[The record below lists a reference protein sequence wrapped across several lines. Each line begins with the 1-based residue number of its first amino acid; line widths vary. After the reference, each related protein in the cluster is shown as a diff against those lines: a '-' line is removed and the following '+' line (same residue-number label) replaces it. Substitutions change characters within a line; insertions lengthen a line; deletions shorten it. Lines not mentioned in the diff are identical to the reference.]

1 MNVKHLASAG
11 LVVMGMSAALAQ
23 QGTEPASA
31 TAARAP
37 DGGLTR
43 AEVLADLQMW
53 KRAGLP
59 IGGRGQAGVDVHA
72 PDYQAAYAR
81 YLALRAQR

>member
-1 MNVKHLASAG
+1 MDIRHLASAG
-11 LVVMGMSAALAQ
+11 LAVIGMSAAFAQ
-23 QGTEPASA
+23 QGTDPPGANSTPAA
-31 TAARAP
+31 TREF
-37 DGGLTR
+37 TR

-59 IGGRGQAGVDVHA
+59 IGGRGQAGVDIHA

-81 YLALRAQR
+81 YLVLLGQR

>member
-1 MNVKHLASAG
+1 MNVRHLAFAG
-11 LVVMGMSAALAQ
+11 FAVIGMSAAFAQ

-31 TAARAP
+31 TAAGAP
-37 DGGLTR
+37 TRELTR

-59 IGGRGQAGVDVHA
+59 IGGRGQAGVDIHA

-81 YLALRAQR
+81 YQALRAQR

>member
-1 MNVKHLASAG
+1 MNVKRLASAG
-11 LVVMGMSAALAQ
+11 LAVIGMSAAFAQ

-31 TAARAP
+31 TAARAA
-37 DGGLTR
+37 DRGLTR

-53 KRAGLP
+53 KHAGLP
-59 IGGRGQAGVDVHA
+59 IGGRGQAGVDVNA

>member
-1 MNVKHLASAG
+1 M
-11 LVVMGMSAALAQ
+11 Q
-23 QGTEPASA
+23 PQPAP
-31 TAARAP
+31 TTRE
-37 DGGLTR
+37 LTR

-59 IGGRGQAGVDVHA
+59 IGGRGQAGVDIHA

-81 YLALRAQR
+81 YQALRAQR

>member
-1 MNVKHLASAG
+1 MNVRHLAFAG
-11 LVVMGMSAALAQ
+11 LAVIGMSAAFAQ
-23 QGTEPASA
+23 QGKDPASA
-31 TAARAP
+31 TAATRDQPA
-37 DGGLTR
+37 LTR

-59 IGGRGQAGVDVHA
+59 VGGRGQASVDIHA

-81 YLALRAQR
+81 YQAMRALR

>member
-1 MNVKHLASAG
+1 MNVKHLAAAG
-11 LVVMGMSAALAQ
+11 LAVIGMSAFAQ
-23 QGTEPASA
+23 QGKDPASA
-31 TAARAP
+31 TAATRDRPA
-37 DGGLTR
+37 LTR
-43 AEVLADLQMW
+43 ADVLADLQMW

-59 IGGRGQAGVDVHA
+59 VGGRGQAGVDVHA